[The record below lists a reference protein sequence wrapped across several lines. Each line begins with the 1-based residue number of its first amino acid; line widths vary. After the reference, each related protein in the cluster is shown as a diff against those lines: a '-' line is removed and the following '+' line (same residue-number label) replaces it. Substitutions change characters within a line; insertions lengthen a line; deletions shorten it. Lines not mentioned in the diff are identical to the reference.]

1 MASHCPPSPR
11 TVLAVNAGSSSI
23 KFALFEGQDPY
34 KRLFDGA
41 IENVG
46 ATGSCFRVIDGT
58 ASFARHFAIP
68 DHITAVRVLID
79 WLQERLSPGSLTAIG
94 HRVVYGGVVFGAT
107 QKVTPALLEAM
118 FLARSYDSE
127 HLPQEQL
134 LIETLGRAFP
144 TAVNVACFD
153 TNFHKGMPQVA
164 CMLPIPR
171 RFYAA
176 GVVRQGFHGLSC
188 AYMMR
193 ELVRSAGAVTADGK
207 VVLAHL
213 GGGCSVTAVNAG
225 RSVDTSMGL
234 TPAGGMVMATRS
246 GDVDPGLA
254 WRLKRD
260 HDISLAQFNHMVNH
274 ESGLKGVSGTSGDLR
289 YLLER
294 ELIDCGAADAVAMFC
309 YQARKQIGAMACAM
323 EGIDTLVF
331 AGGVGENLS
340 VVRARICAGL
350 AFLGIEIDD
359 ALNQK
364 NASIIS
370 TKTSA
375 VTVRIIAS
383 DEQAMIAEETSKL
396 ISSLDQVQQAEA
408 GNE

>member
-1 MASHCPPSPR
+1 MDSPCGPSSR

-23 KFALFEGQDPY
+23 KFALFEAQSPY
-34 KRLFDGA
+34 KRLFEGA

-46 ATGSCFRVIDGT
+46 ATGSCFRIVDG
-58 ASFARHFAIP
+58 AAGFVRHFAIP
-68 DHITAVRVLID
+68 DHLTAVRVLID
-79 WLQERLSPGSLTAIG
+79 WLQERLSPDSLTAIG
-94 HRVVYGGVVFGAT
+94 HRVVYGGVHFRVT

-118 FLARSYDSE
+118 YSARSYDSE

-144 TAVNVACFD
+144 NAVNVACFD
-153 TNFHKGMPQVA
+153 THFHKEMPQVA

-176 GVVRQGFHGLSC
+176 GVTRQGFHGLSC
-188 AYMMR
+188 AFMMR
-193 ELVRSAGAVTADGK
+193 ELVRSAGAATAHGK

-213 GGGCSVTAVNAG
+213 GGGCSVTAVKAG

-234 TPAGGMVMATRS
+234 TPAGGMAMSTRS

-254 WRLKRD
+254 WRLMRE
-260 HDISLAQFNHMVNH
+260 HDISLAQFNHMINH

-294 ELIDCGAADAVAMFC
+294 ELIESAAADAVAMFC

-331 AGGVGENLS
+331 AGGIGENLS

-359 ALNQK
+359 ALNEE
-364 NASIIS
+364 NARIIS

-383 DEQAMIAEETSKL
+383 DEQTMIAEETSKF
-396 ISSLDQVQQAEA
+396 ISSLDHVQEAEA
-408 GNE
+408 GRE